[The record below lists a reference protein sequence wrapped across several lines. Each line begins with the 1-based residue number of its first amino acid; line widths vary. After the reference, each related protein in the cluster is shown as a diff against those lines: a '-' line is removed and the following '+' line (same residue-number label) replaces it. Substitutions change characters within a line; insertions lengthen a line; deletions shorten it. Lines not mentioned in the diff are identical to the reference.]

1 MLDLIYSNDATPI
14 EDIEINSP
22 IGKSD
27 HTCVEFTCNL
37 RAHLRNNNK
46 VVYMYERADWAG
58 MKEKLSIDWVEYLGS
73 ESVET
78 MWRKF
83 RNKFR
88 EVIEE
93 CVPNRV
99 FEERQ
104 NTGKGYN
111 RRNLPLNRKLRKMI
125 KRKQRLWE
133 SAEEN

>member
-1 MLDLIYSNDATPI
+1 M
-14 EDIEINSP
+14 
-22 IGKSD
+22 
-27 HTCVEFTCNL
+27 
-37 RAHLRNNNK
+37 
-46 VVYMYERADWAG
+46 VYMYERADWAG

-83 RNKFR
+83 RNKYR

-133 SAEEN
+133 NAEEN